1 MTDAPKKPRG
11 PKKSAAD
18 KLAELIASKRKE
30 CARLDARANALV
42 AEAGKANEVY
52 GAALLECEQL
62 EAAHK
67 ALVGAGDAGA

>member
-30 CARLDARANALV
+30 RDRLSVKYDAAAVAKDDALRAHNAADSEL
-42 AEAGKANEVY
+42 A
-52 GAALLECEQL
+52 QL
-62 EAAHK
+62 MAAHK
-67 ALVGAGDAGA
+67 ALTGAGDA